1 MSFNFS
7 TVWANGPTPTA
18 PTSKDVQVKAV
29 KLTSSDFTTGG
40 TASVKA
46 YLPADAS
53 IIGFRTW
60 TKTTFA
66 GNGVTVVSLQ
76 IGITGTVAKYLAAS
90 TIALTGPSVMAFPT
104 GAIAATGAFQEWDAA
119 APGGDVPLLF
129 TGTATTGNPTSGE
142 AYVLIEYVR

>member
-7 TVWANGPTPTA
+7 GQPTSTFPTPTTPA
-18 PTSKDVQVKAV
+18 NKDVQVKAV
-29 KLTSSDFTTGG
+29 KLTFADFTTGG

-46 YLPADAS
+46 YVPADAS
-53 IIGFRTW
+53 IIGFEQW

-90 TIALTGPSVMAFPT
+90 TLALTGPSIVAV
-104 GAIAATGAFQEWDAA
+104 
-119 APGGDVPLLF
+119 PGGVQNNIYQEYDPTAPSGDIPLLF

-142 AYVLIEYVR
+142 AYILIKYVR

>member
-1 MSFNFS
+1 MSFNF
-7 TVWANGPTPTA
+7 NGLPTQTFPSPTN
-18 PTSKDVQVKAV
+18 PIVKDLHMKAV
-29 KLTSSDFTTGG
+29 KLTFADFTTGG

-46 YLPADAS
+46 YVPADAS
-53 IIGFRTW
+53 IVGFEQW

-90 TIALTGPSVMAFPT
+90 TIALTGPSIVAVPGGVQNNLYAEYDPT
-104 GAIAATGAFQEWDAA
+104 
-119 APGGDVPLLF
+119 APGGDIPLLF

-142 AYVLIEYVR
+142 AYILIKYVR

>member
-1 MSFNFS
+1 MSFTFAS
-7 TVWANGPTPTA
+7 FANVSPTPTTPA
-18 PTSKDVQVKAV
+18 AKEIQVKAV
-29 KLTSSDFTTGG
+29 KLSATDFVTGG

-46 YLPADAS
+46 FLPADAS
-53 IIGFRTW
+53 IVGIRQW

-90 TIALTGPSVMAFPT
+90 TLALTGPSVVAFPT
-104 GAIAATGAFQEWDAA
+104 GALGATGAFQEFDPS

-142 AYVLIEYVR
+142 AYILIEYVR

>member
-1 MSFNFS
+1 MSFNFAGQNFPS
-7 TVWANGPTPTA
+7 G
-18 PTSKDVQVKAV
+18 VQASNAMVKQLHIQAV
-29 KLTSSDFTTGG
+29 KLTFADFTTGG

-46 YLPADAS
+46 ALPADAS
-53 IIGFRTW
+53 IVGFEHW

-90 TIALTGPSVMAFPT
+90 TIALTGPSVVAIPGGVENNLYAEYDPT
-104 GAIAATGAFQEWDAA
+104 
-119 APGGDVPLLF
+119 APGGDIPLLF

-142 AYVLIEYVR
+142 AYLLIKYVR